1 MLFKYYYQLGT
12 PVLFL
17 YWRYLASSAPM
28 QESGGGGNMNSR
40 LIVFSAALLYS
51 SAASAQQTTASAQP
65 VTVQLECHDLASS
78 GNFVASDETLVNG
91 MACRQVRQKPK
102 QSLAGQ
108 PSGAATVQSTEQTNA
123 RASASVQSNFA
134 ASSTAAAPSSAPADN
149 QPAAG
154 VATAP
159 ATAASMK
166 IVAGAK
172 VYIAPME
179 GFENYLVA
187 AFGKKKV
194 QLIPVADQN
203 QADYVIS
210 GTSVDKKAG
219 WAKIAFMGNIHSDN
233 AASITMADRR
243 TGAIVYAYAVD
254 KKSTLH
260 GQQTTA
266 EACAKHLE
274 AHIEGHN

>member
-1 MLFKYYYQLGT
+1 MLKIKAAPPDPGVVSS
-12 PVLFL
+12 PVN
-17 YWRYLASSAPM
+17 R
-28 QESGGGGNMNSR
+28 R
-40 LIVFSAALLYS
+40 
-51 SAASAQQTTASAQP
+51 T
-65 VTVQLECHDLASS
+65 
-78 GNFVASDETLVNG
+78 
-91 MACRQVRQKPK
+91 
-102 QSLAGQ
+102 
-108 PSGAATVQSTEQTNA
+108 
-123 RASASVQSNFA
+123 RASERSD
-134 ASSTAAAPSSAPADN
+134 SA
-149 QPAAG
+149 
-154 VATAP
+154 T
-159 ATAASMK
+159 MK

-179 GFENYLVA
+179 GFESYLVA

-203 QADYVIS
+203 QADYVIA

-219 WAKIAFMGNIHSDN
+219 WAKMAFMGNIHSDN
-233 AASITMADRR
+233 AASITMTDRR

-274 AHIEGHN
+274 AHIEGRN

>member
-1 MLFKYYYQLGT
+1 
-12 PVLFL
+12 
-17 YWRYLASSAPM
+17 
-28 QESGGGGNMNSR
+28 MNSR

-51 SAASAQQTTASAQP
+51 SAASAQQTAASAQP
-65 VTVQLECHDLASS
+65 VTVQLQCHDLASS
-78 GNFVASDETLVNG
+78 GNFVGSDETLVNG
-91 MACRQVRQKPK
+91 MACRQVKQKSK
-102 QSLAGQ
+102 QSNTNQSSGQ
-108 PSGAATVQSTEQTNA
+108 ANVQLTEQSNTQ
-123 RASASVQSNFA
+123 ASAAPASAQNNFP
-134 ASSTAAAPSSAPADN
+134 APSNAAPADN
-149 QPAAG
+149 QAA
-154 VATAP
+154 AAAPTAP
-159 ATAASMK
+159 ATASSMK

-179 GFENYLVA
+179 GFESYLVA

-203 QADYVIS
+203 QADYVIA

-219 WAKIAFMGNIHSDN
+219 WAKMAFMGNIHSDN
-233 AASITMADRR
+233 AASITMTDRR

-274 AHIEGHN
+274 AHIEGRN

>member
-1 MLFKYYYQLGT
+1 MK
-12 PVLFL
+12 
-17 YWRYLASSAPM
+17 
-28 QESGGGGNMNSR
+28 ESISGGNMNSR

-51 SAASAQQTTASAQP
+51 TAASAQQTTASAQP
-65 VTVQLECHDLASS
+65 STVQLECHDLASS

-91 MACRQVRQKPK
+91 MACRQVKQKPK
-102 QSLAGQ
+102 QSTIGQ
-108 PSGAATVQSTEQTNA
+108 SLGKATVQSSEQTNTQ
-123 RASASVQSNFA
+123 ASASGQTNFA
-134 ASSTAAAPSSAPADN
+134 ASSAATAPADN
-149 QPAAG
+149 QPAAA
-154 VATAP
+154 VPTAP

-166 IVAGAK
+166 IVTGAK

-179 GFENYLVA
+179 GFESYLVA

-194 QLIPVADQN
+194 QLIPVADQS

-219 WAKIAFMGNIHSDN
+219 WAKMAFMGNIHSDN
-233 AASITMADRR
+233 AASITMTDRR

-274 AHIEGHN
+274 AHIEGRN

>member
-1 MLFKYYYQLGT
+1 MK
-12 PVLFL
+12 
-17 YWRYLASSAPM
+17 
-28 QESGGGGNMNSR
+28 SR
-40 LIVFSAALLYS
+40 LIVLSAALLYS
-51 SAASAQQTTASAQP
+51 NAASAQQTTASAQP

-91 MACRQVRQKPK
+91 MARRQVKQKAN
-102 QSLAGQ
+102 QSASGQ
-108 PSGAATVQSTEQTNA
+108 SSGKAAQSTEARSAQASASGQNNFSASSAANATSTAPADSQLAATV
-123 RASASVQSNFA
+123 
-134 ASSTAAAPSSAPADN
+134 P
-149 QPAAG
+149 
-154 VATAP
+154 TAP

-179 GFENYLVA
+179 GFESYLVA

-203 QADYVIS
+203 QSDYVIS

-219 WAKIAFMGNIHSDN
+219 WAKMAFMGNIHSDN

-274 AHIEGHN
+274 AHIEGRN

>member
-1 MLFKYYYQLGT
+1 MK
-12 PVLFL
+12 
-17 YWRYLASSAPM
+17 
-28 QESGGGGNMNSR
+28 ESVGGGNMNTR

-51 SAASAQQTTASAQP
+51 SAASAQQTTASVQP
-65 VTVQLECHDLASS
+65 STVQMECHDLASS

-91 MACRQVRQKPK
+91 MACRQVKQTPK
-102 QSLAGQ
+102 QSLSA
-108 PSGAATVQSTEQTNA
+108 QSTGQATASTAVADQNFA
-123 RASASVQSNFA
+123 TSAASA
-134 ASSTAAAPSSAPADN
+134 APVAPAM
-149 QPAAG
+149 
-154 VATAP
+154 
-159 ATAASMK
+159 AASMK

-179 GFENYLVA
+179 GFENYLLA

-194 QLIPVADQN
+194 HLIPVADQN

>member
-1 MLFKYYYQLGT
+1 MKE
-12 PVLFL
+12 
-17 YWRYLASSAPM
+17 S
-28 QESGGGGNMNSR
+28 SGGGYMNSR

-51 SAASAQQTTASAQP
+51 SAASAQQTTASTQP
-65 VTVQLECHDLASS
+65 ATVQLECHDLASS
-78 GNFVASDETLVNG
+78 GNFVGSDETLVNG
-91 MACRQVRQKPK
+91 MACRQVKQKPK
-102 QSLAGQ
+102 QGASGQ
-108 PSGAATVQSTEQTNA
+108 SSGQANVQSTEQTNG
-123 RASASVQSNFA
+123 QNNFA
-134 ASSTAAAPSSAPADN
+134 ASSNAAPPDNQAAAAVP
-149 QPAAG
+149 
-154 VATAP
+154 TAP

-179 GFENYLVA
+179 GFESYLVA

-203 QADYVIS
+203 QADYVIA

-219 WAKIAFMGNIHSDN
+219 WAKMAFMGNIHSDN
-233 AASITMADRR
+233 AASITMTDRR

-274 AHIEGHN
+274 AHIEGRN